1 MSKINLS
8 QIENRSLMT
17 VNDIVNHC
25 LDNNIDTI
33 INDFGVGMEFELDD
47 LYQVWEDIKNL

>member
-8 QIENRSLMT
+8 QIENRRLMT
-17 VNDIVNHC
+17 VNDIVNYC
-25 LDNNIDTI
+25 LDNNINTV